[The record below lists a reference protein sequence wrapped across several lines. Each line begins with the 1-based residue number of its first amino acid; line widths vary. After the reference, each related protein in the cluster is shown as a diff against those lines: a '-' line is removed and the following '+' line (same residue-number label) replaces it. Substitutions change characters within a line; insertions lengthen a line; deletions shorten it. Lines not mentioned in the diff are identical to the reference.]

1 MLKIDVIT
9 IFPKMFENLTSYG
22 VIKEGLSKSLYD
34 VSIYDL
40 RDFTKDKHKK
50 VDDRPYGGGPGMV
63 MSIQPIDDAVHHI
76 KSRNKDLYDE
86 SSRVILL
93 SPQGEKLNQAVLKS
107 LSKLKNIILICGR
120 YEGVDERVRE
130 LGIADMELSIGDY
143 ILTGGEIPAMVV
155 IDGVIRLL
163 EGIVGK
169 EESILKESFEKDLL
183 DYPQFTR
190 PELYKGLKV
199 PEVLLSGD
207 HKRIE
212 KWRIEKSREI
222 TIKRRPD
229 LFDKNN

>member
-86 SSRVILL
+86 SRRVILL